1 MAGRGGAAL
10 PGKGIAMHDLDND
23 RIADLRKRLVQ
34 KREALLGLQETGAEA
49 ASTVELDQTTV
60 GRLSRMDDLR
70 AQAMSQES
78 ERRRHLELQRINSAL
93 QRMAAGEYGYCIRCG
108 EEIALKRLEFDP
120 ATPLCIRCASEAES
134 GER

>member
-1 MAGRGGAAL
+1 MTGVGGAAL
-10 PGKGIAMHDLDND
+10 TRDGIAMNNLDD
-23 RIADLRKRLVQ
+23 KRIAELRERLVQ
-34 KREALLGLQETGAEA
+34 KQEALLGLEETGAQA
-49 ASTVELDQTTV
+49 ANTVELDQTTV

-93 QRMAAGEYGYCIRCG
+93 QRMETGEYGHCVRCG

-120 ATPLCIRCASEAES
+120 AALLCIRCASEAES
-134 GER
+134 GAD